1 VQSGPV
7 WGVILMMSHATYRT
21 VDTPLLGI
29 GWPVHRI
36 DDTEVNLVA
45 GRIVDVVGDMLAVCP
60 ENEVLEFR

>member
-1 VQSGPV
+1 
-7 WGVILMMSHATYRT
+7 MMSHATYRT